1 MVTIT
6 FHVKVF
12 SNVVEQTA
20 VRTELVVIV
29 VIRPATA
36 PSQIA
41 FL

>member
-6 FHVKVF
+6 FYVEVF
-12 SNVVEQTA
+12 GDVVEQTA
-20 VRTELVVIV
+20 VRTELVVV
-29 VIRPATA
+29 LMIRPTTA